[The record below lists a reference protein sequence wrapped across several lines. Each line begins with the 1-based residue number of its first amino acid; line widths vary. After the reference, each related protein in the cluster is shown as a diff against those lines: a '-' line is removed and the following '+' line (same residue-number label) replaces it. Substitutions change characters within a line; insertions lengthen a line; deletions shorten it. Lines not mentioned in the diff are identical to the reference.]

1 MLLQSPSNVALL
13 KPFIQTVCCVS
24 TCACFVAE
32 IFGAIP
38 ASLQCHMLSQIAEGT
53 RDILER
59 CRLMT
64 LVLQRYPDRV
74 PEQGVRTRWY

>member
-1 MLLQSPSNVALL
+1 M
-13 KPFIQTVCCVS
+13 
-24 TCACFVAE
+24 CFVYDAE

-38 ASLQCHMLSQIAEGT
+38 QDLQCHILSQMAET
-53 RDILER
+53 TPDILER

-74 PEQGVRTRWY
+74 PEQGVST